1 MEFFFGIFLLAVLF
15 YVLYVVV
22 RKAVA
27 AGIRDADESRREDL
41 EARSANGTSA
51 ERP

>member
-1 MEFFFGIFLLAVLF
+1 MEFFFGLFLVAVLF

-27 AGIRDADESRREDL
+27 AGIRDADESRREDVEVRN
-41 EARSANGTSA
+41 EAGTLG